1 MASLGAMRSLWYV
14 ACVKKGGVLFPALM
28 MTVLLWAC
36 EPPAAD
42 SPKVSKKVQN
52 QQGIKYLEGAGVTK
66 DEKKAFQ
73 WFKKAA
79 TELDYAVKRKDS
91 GRSIGVDYGIPF
103 ELLEVRNPGLDLERL
118 RPGQKMLIPG
128 HPGAQFNLAALYEKG
143 GDAVTK
149 DIEKAAAWYK
159 KSADAGFTQSEF
171 MMGWLHREGEG
182 VPKDP
187 EQAVEWYSRA
197 AAKGLEGALYNLGT
211 LYAVG
216 DDPVKR
222 DLVTAWKWFTLAK
235 RRHGET
241 ARGELK
247 RKANQEIRDKKVE
260 RNIWME
266 AAKLVLQRAGADTKG
281 DELALKTRLEKMPS
295 GLDDR
300 RIEYLRLRTDELV
313 NQEVSGGSPEQ
324 IVFRQELENRVNN
337 GEITRKEADRLYLKK
352 CPFADLPKLSLS
364 MKKEDKAE
372 AERQASLFEFK
383 EDPWENQ

>member
-1 MASLGAMRSLWYV
+1 MLVV
-14 ACVKKGGVLFPALM
+14 A
-28 MTVLLWAC
+28 VLLWAC
-36 EPPAAD
+36 EPPPAD

-52 QQGIKYLEGAGVTK
+52 QQGIKYLEGEGNTEAEKKATK
-66 DEKKAFQ
+66 DEKEALQ
-73 WFKKAA
+73 WFKRAA
-79 TELDYAVKRKDS
+79 TELDYTVKRKDS

-103 ELLEVRNPGLDLERL
+103 DLLESRNPGLDLARL

-128 HPGAQFNLAALYEKG
+128 HPGAQFNLAAMYEKN

-159 KSADAGFTQSEF
+159 KSADAGFTQAEF
-171 MMGWLHREGEG
+171 MMGWLHRKGEG
-182 VPKDP
+182 VPKEP

-197 AAKGLEGALYNLGT
+197 AAKGLEEALYNLGT

-247 RKANQEIRDKKVE
+247 RKANQEIRDKKVKS
-260 RNIWME
+260 NIWME

-295 GLDDR
+295 GLNDTR
-300 RIEYLRLRTDELV
+300 VEYLRLRSDTLV
-313 NQEVSGGSPEQ
+313 NQK
-324 IVFRQELENRVNN
+324 VNS
-337 GEITRKEADRLYLKK
+337 D
-352 CPFADLPKLSLS
+352 PSFADLPKLALS

-383 EDPWENQ
+383 KDPWETQ

>member
-1 MASLGAMRSLWYV
+1 
-14 ACVKKGGVLFPALM
+14 M

-52 QQGIKYLEGAGVTK
+52 QQGIKYLEGEGNTEAEKKATK
-66 DEKKAFQ
+66 DEKAAFQ

-79 TELDYAVKRKDS
+79 TELDYTVKRKDS
-91 GRSIGVDYGIPF
+91 GRSIGVDYGILF
-103 ELLEVRNPGLDLERL
+103 ELLEARNPGLDLERL

-128 HPGAQFNLAALYEKG
+128 HPGAQFNLAAMYEKG

-159 KSADAGFTQSEF
+159 KSADAGFTQAEYT
-171 MMGWLHREGEG
+171 MGWLHRKGEG
-182 VPKDP
+182 VRKDP
-187 EQAVEWYSRA
+187 EQAVEWYRRA
-197 AAKGLEGALYNLGT
+197 ATKGLEEALYNLGT

-241 ARGELK
+241 ARGELN
-247 RKANQEIRDKKVE
+247 RTANQEIRDKDLKPD
-260 RNIWME
+260 IWMK
-266 AAKLVLQRAGADTKG
+266 AARLVLQRAGADTKG
-281 DELALKTRLEKMPS
+281 DELALKIKLEKMPN
-295 GLDDR
+295 GLNDTR
-300 RIEYLRLRTDELV
+300 VEYLRLRSDTLV
-313 NQEVSGGSPEQ
+313 NQEVNSDPS
-324 IVFRQELENRVNN
+324 
-337 GEITRKEADRLYLKK
+337 
-352 CPFADLPKLSLS
+352 FADLPKLALS

-383 EDPWENQ
+383 DDPWNTQ